1 MLTIRISRLDK
12 SDVNSRMT
20 INLKRDYTN
29 DTQKYVRD
37 IALILKITNKLMATY
52 QGILIGLSSLNE
64 YNQDVRIIYDD
75 PAFDIDSLTSKNDNE
90 LYLEEIKRRI
100 VDLSRR
106 QNSVTYQSQKFKFDD
121 AKINKVSSILSMG
134 VDYHDTGTMLV

>member
-100 VDLSRR
+100 IDLSRR
-106 QNSVTYQSQKFKFDD
+106 QNSVTYQSQKFKLDD
-121 AKINKVSSILSMG
+121 AKINKVSSILAMG

>member
-100 VDLSRR
+100 IDLSRR
-106 QNSVTYQSQKFKFDD
+106 QNSVTYQSQKFKLDD